1 MSDFSDLDEA
11 LADAVLRLAAR
22 MTDGATGEELA
33 YLLTAAGDALLDA
46 ARAHSSGEDGPAY
59 LTLTLTPRDFD
70 RLNTVAAAKGQRPET
85 FARDALLR
93 KVLWQECPDDPTAGR
108 YTSKDP

>member
-1 MSDFSDLDEA
+1 MSDFPDLDEA
-11 LADAVLRLAAR
+11 LAEAVLRLAAR

-46 ARAHSSGEDGPAY
+46 ARAHAGGEDSPAY
-59 LTLTLTPRDFD
+59 LTLTLMPDDFE
-70 RLNTVAAAKGQRPET
+70 RLTMVAAAKGQRPEA

-93 KVLWQECPDDPTAGR
+93 NVLGQENDHG
-108 YTSKDP
+108 